1 MSTTSLKVIAQRKK
15 QVNSL
20 LHEVFGIAKFRNGQ
34 QSVINSV
41 LEGRDTLAIMPTGS
55 GKSLCYQIPAAVFDG
70 VTIVVSP
77 LISLM
82 KDQLEKLTELGV
94 HASQLNS
101 SLSHTEEQSALDDII
116 NGRSKIIFC
125 TPERL
130 TSPDFLQLLVTI
142 NVALVVIDE
151 AHCISQWG
159 HDFRPAYLEL
169 AAAIRSL
176 HRPPILALT
185 ATATADIIA
194 DMEKQLGMVKPNVI
208 NTGIYRKNLRYRV
221 IQTTNE
227 EEKLALVTDMIR
239 ESKGTGIIYG
249 TTVKAVNAL
258 YEHLQKGKESV
269 ACYHGKLSAAERK
282 KNQELFMS
290 GACRLMVATNA
301 FGMGIDKS
309 DIRFVIHL
317 QVPACLETYYQES
330 GRAGRDGLPAD
341 CSLLYFQDDKRVQQF
356 FLTKNYPDAHEL
368 QALSLQLQEM
378 SVQKPALSFIDIKDK
393 LVDMPASK
401 LKISLK
407 LLKDGGVLRQDR
419 KLNYL
424 LKPKQATP
432 EIFSELSVTYQ
443 QKQDASRIAL
453 EKMVSYAQSGFCRWK
468 LLLDYFDDDH
478 DFKQCCQC
486 DNCLSPPEVMA
497 EENSPL
503 EILIPPAPN
512 GEEHKEL
519 VPAFEVGSQVRLK
532 KFEVGTVIAVEG
544 EQVTVKFPENL
555 VKTFLRDFVMPA

>member
-1 MSTTSLKVIAQRKK
+1 MSTTSFKAAAQRKK
-15 QVNSL
+15 QIYSL
-20 LHEVFGIAKFRNGQ
+20 LHEVFGITKFRNGQ
-34 QSVINSV
+34 QAVIDSV

-55 GKSLCYQIPAAVFDG
+55 GKSLCYQIPAAILGG

-82 KDQLEKLTELGV
+82 KDQLEKLTELGM

-101 SLSHTEEQSALDDII
+101 TLTHAEEQNALDDIA
-116 NGRSKIIFC
+116 NGNSKIIFC

-130 TSPDFLQLLVTI
+130 TSPDFLLLLTTVNI
-142 NVALVVIDE
+142 ALVVIDE

-185 ATATADIIA
+185 ATATEDIIA
-194 DMEKQLGMVKPNVI
+194 DMEKQLGMIKPHVI

-227 EEKLALVTDMIR
+227 EEKLALVTRMIR
-239 ESKGTGIIYG
+239 ESKGAGIIYG
-249 TTVKAVNAL
+249 TTVKAVNTL
-258 YEHLQKGKESV
+258 YEHLQQSEESV
-269 ACYHGKLSAAERK
+269 ACYHGKLSATERK
-282 KNQELFMS
+282 QNQELFMS

-341 CSLLYFQDDKRVQQF
+341 CTLLYFQDDKRVQQF
-356 FLTKNYPDAHEL
+356 FLTKNYPEAHEL
-368 QALSLQLQEM
+368 QALSQHLQEM
-378 SVQKPALSFIDIKDK
+378 SVQKPSLSFADIKGI
-393 LVDMPASK
+393 LSDMPASK

-424 LKPKQATP
+424 IKPRQTQP
-432 EIFSELSVTYQ
+432 EIFSELSATYQ
-443 QKQDASRIAL
+443 QKQDAARIAL

-486 DNCLSPPEVMA
+486 DNCLSPPTVMA
-497 EENSPL
+497 EDNSTL
-503 EILIPPAPN
+503 EILIPPLHPV
-512 GEEHKEL
+512 EEHKEL
-519 VPAFEVGSQVRLK
+519 ISTFEVGSQVRLK

-544 EQVTVKFPENL
+544 EQVTVEFPQNL
-555 VKTFLRDFVMPA
+555 VKTFLREFVMPA